1 MTSQR
6 DLARS
11 LPRKTTRGNMKR
23 SGHLV
28 CTFGLNRVL
37 QFLVLTSVCWT
48 YQDSR
53 VEATTTCDCAD
64 CVSYC
69 TAGWALAKY
78 CGITGPR
85 YEGGVGSGQPSRG
98 VYCVSNCTGLGGM
111 QQKGERPLISSD
123 TRPSQEKS
131 SVRPSFDW
139 QGRPIAV
146 VCPAS
151 PDVRGGV
158 TFFLGHRQGT
168 GDTMYCLL
176 KFLSRMTED
185 SSAPPRPMS
194 SSINFFRVKEGRP
207 RLRFSVELPVVQTTC
222 PAGYQ
227 RFQENCFKAFPQT
240 IPDYTWAM
248 KVCLKDE
255 GFLAMPKDA
264 ATNAFLVQLKNAV
277 RNDAG
282 FYIGLSDQNAE
293 RQWRFADGTAL
304 GSYKNW
310 NPGEPNNRGNE
321 YCATLLPGY
330 GGKWNVVPCSSDRR
344 YICQVTPIHPGCSQK
359 ATDTTYRYRWDL
371 PQLTGTR
378 FTFQVSAYK
387 AAFIGLSPENHDVT
401 DMYEIVIGIISPT
414 EYRTFWINL
423 APDGTVS
430 VGKGGVS
437 QPFMSWRDPNPL
449 RVSYAGYSTGWGAT
463 GRWKFCSN
471 EVTANP
477 NSSCPVAV
485 GNPSPA
491 ALIAVSVVAGVAI
504 ALAVAASILYIGK
517 RLELRK
523 IYSDQP
529 LLGRDAS
536 YRSIPGHQY
545 ETIPGTVRGPLPI
558 PAARVPP
565 AVRHTDIELHG
576 EGEGGRKRR
585 HQMYLLSNGER
596 RYHISAQYLLSNGER
611 RYHISAQYLLS
622 NGERRYHISAQYL
635 LSNGERRYHI
645 SAQYLRSNGERRYHI
660 SAQYLLSNGERRFHI
675 SAQHLLSNGERRFH
689 ISAQHLLSN
698 GERRYHISA
707 RYLLSNGERRYHIST
722 QYLLSNGERRYHIS
736 AQYLLS
742 NGERRYYISAQYF
755 LSNGEHRYPVTPVN
769 AMCIGCNM
777 LADTDVFT
785 AFDLKDAS

>member
-1 MTSQR
+1 
-6 DLARS
+6 
-11 LPRKTTRGNMKR
+11 MKR

-28 CTFGLNRVL
+28 CTFGFNRVL
-37 QFLVLTSVCWT
+37 QFVVLMSVCWT

-53 VEATTTCDCAD
+53 VEATTTCDCAAD

-69 TAGWALAKY
+69 TAE
-78 CGITGPR
+78 PP
-85 YEGGVGSGQPSRG
+85 VGQ
-98 VYCVSNCTGLGGM
+98 
-111 QQKGERPLISSD
+111 
-123 TRPSQEKS
+123 
-131 SVRPSFDW
+131 
-139 QGRPIAV
+139 A
-146 VCPAS
+146 
-151 PDVRGGV
+151 
-158 TFFLGHRQGT
+158 
-168 GDTMYCLL
+168 
-176 KFLSRMTED
+176 
-185 SSAPPRPMS
+185 
-194 SSINFFRVKEGRP
+194 
-207 RLRFSVELPVVQTTC
+207 TC

-240 IPDYTWAM
+240 EPDNTWAM
-248 KVCLKDE
+248 KACLKDE

-264 ATNAFLVQLKNAV
+264 ATNACLVQLKNAV

-293 RQWRFADGTAL
+293 GEWHFADGTAL
-304 GSYKNW
+304 GSYNNW

-321 YCATLLPGY
+321 DCATLLPGY

-359 ATDTTYRYRWDL
+359 ATDTTYMYRWDL

-401 DMYEIVIGIISPT
+401 DMYEIVIGLWSNTKSAIRRGKRGENHALVSTPGIISAT

-430 VGKGGVS
+430 VGKGGDA
-437 QPFMSWRDPNPL
+437 QPFMSWRDPNPI
-449 RVSYAGYSTGWGAT
+449 RVYYAGYSTGWGAT

-471 EVTANP
+471 EAHLPPQVQVTANP

-504 ALAVAASILYIGK
+504 VLAVAASILYIGK

-523 IYSDQP
+523 FHSDQP

-585 HQMYLLSNGER
+585 HQMTKDTRGGPRDTNAGGPIGGMHHSPRPGGT
-596 RYHISAQYLLSNGER
+596 RY
-611 RYHISAQYLLS
+611 
-622 NGERRYHISAQYL
+622 
-635 LSNGERRYHI
+635 
-645 SAQYLRSNGERRYHI
+645 
-660 SAQYLLSNGERRFHI
+660 
-675 SAQHLLSNGERRFH
+675 
-689 ISAQHLLSN
+689 
-698 GERRYHISA
+698 
-707 RYLLSNGERRYHIST
+707 
-722 QYLLSNGERRYHIS
+722 
-736 AQYLLS
+736 
-742 NGERRYYISAQYF
+742 
-755 LSNGEHRYPVTPVN
+755 V
-769 AMCIGCNM
+769 
-777 LADTDVFT
+777 
-785 AFDLKDAS
+785 